1 MFTAAVFVVM
11 IVMHGMVQPLFVAFL
26 TATSTIVLLCICPLP
41 MRLKNILCYFG
52 EHSMNIWLVHMFF
65 YGSLFHGIV
74 FCLKYP
80 VPIFLLLIALS
91 LVSSYAIKWLSN
103 PILKLVR

>member
-1 MFTAAVFVVM
+1 
-11 IVMHGMVQPLFVAFL
+11 
-26 TATSTIVLLCICPLP
+26 
-41 MRLKNILCYFG
+41 
-52 EHSMNIWLVHMFF
+52 MNIWLVHMFF

-74 FCLKYP
+74 FGLKYP